1 MHNNWLWVMIGVLWT
16 IVIASFTFH
25 ETRNSRDEIFK
36 IASVEAQGSINKDI
50 VYRRW
55 AASHGGVYVP
65 ISKETPPNKDL
76 AHLPER
82 DLETPSGRQLTLV
95 NPAYMTRQVYDLSVV
110 QNGLK
115 GHLTSLKP
123 LRPENKAD
131 AWETEALQSFEKGI
145 KSVKSIEQMNGK
157 DFLRV
162 MIPFPVETAC
172 LKCHASQDYQ
182 VGDIRGGIS
191 VSVPLDPYYSIYLS
205 NLPKKIAH
213 DSFIWVLGVCA
224 LLFIRRKTIKSAEKL
239 KESQERFKVL
249 HDASSGGIIIH
260 DQGLI
265 LECNKGLSDITGFT
279 HEELVGMDGLK
290 LIAPDSLELV
300 LRNIKSGYD
309 QKYEVE
315 GVRKDGSLYHLA
327 IKGGNVLYQGHEA
340 RVIEFRDIT
349 EDVLLKRE
357 LKKTARELN
366 ERVKELNCLHG
377 ISTLSL
383 EENLSIEEFM
393 QRTVNLI
400 TPSLYYPESTCAKIE
415 YFEQTFTTSN
425 FKETDWVLSS
435 EISVSGKIAGKISV
449 YSLEEKPELDEGPF
463 LKEERALLEGISERL
478 GHTIERKASKDSLLE
493 ASNIINRS
501 PSVAFLWENKEGWPV
516 AFVSNNVDKLYGYSA
531 LEFMNGTVTYNA
543 LIHSDDIERV
553 TDEVVTNI
561 ERKDSQ
567 VLVHEPYRII
577 TKNGEI
583 KWVEDTTYI
592 RRNSQG
598 MITHYEGIVVD
609 VTERRKLYE
618 ERIRTSQLASLG
630 ELAAGMAHEINNPIT
645 GVINY
650 AQLLLNKQP
659 EEDSERDILNRIIKE
674 GGRVATIVHNLLDF
688 ANKDSQGKALL
699 RIEDFIHEPLQMIQQ
714 QLYRDG
720 ISLDVD
726 IADDLPVI
734 LGNTQKLGQV
744 ILSLIS
750 NARYALNKKYRGEHP
765 DKKMRI
771 SAQQVSHENK
781 KCLQLTVWDQGC
793 GISKQHLEKIFNPF
807 FTTKAAGVG
816 TGLGLS
822 VSHDILVEHGAT
834 VHVNSDVDQF
844 TEVVI
849 EFSADKVDT

>member
-191 VSVPLDPYYSIYLS
+191 VSVPLDPYYAIYLS
-205 NLPKKIAH
+205 NLPKKVAH
-213 DSFIWVLGVCA
+213 DFFIWFLGVCA

-260 DQGLI
+260 NQGLI

-750 NARYALNKKYRGEHP
+750 NARYALNKKHRGEHP

-771 SAQQVSHENK
+771 SAKQVYHENK

>member
-1 MHNNWLWVMIGVLWT
+1 MIGVLWT

-771 SAQQVSHENK
+771 SA
-781 KCLQLTVWDQGC
+781 
-793 GISKQHLEKIFNPF
+793 
-807 FTTKAAGVG
+807 
-816 TGLGLS
+816 
-822 VSHDILVEHGAT
+822 
-834 VHVNSDVDQF
+834 
-844 TEVVI
+844 
-849 EFSADKVDT
+849 